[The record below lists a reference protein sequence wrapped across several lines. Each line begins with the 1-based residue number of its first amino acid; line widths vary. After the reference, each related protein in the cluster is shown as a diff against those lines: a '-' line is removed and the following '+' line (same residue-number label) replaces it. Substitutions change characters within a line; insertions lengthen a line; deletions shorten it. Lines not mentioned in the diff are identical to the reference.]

1 MGDGINDA
9 GAMKVSDVLVLQKDL
24 MVLKKVLYQVDES
37 SAIQ

>member
-9 GAMKVSDVLVLQKDL
+9 GAMKVSDVIVLQKDL